1 MTTHIPKP
9 PRIHD
14 TQNPKPSEKSKAT
27 WNTPK
32 PSNKSKAPRLVP
44 VAGCALALPKTPKSQ
59 ELRPRGE
66 ISERPPSKRVYRL
79 GPFRVLGVYSLGFI
93 IHSLGLRVE
102 VQVALLR
109 GFNLL
114 YCLNPKSGRQLGGDL
129 QQLHSR
135 SHVL

>member
-1 MTTHIPKP
+1 M
-9 PRIHD
+9 
-14 TQNPKPSEKSKAT
+14 
-27 WNTPK
+27 TPK
-32 PSNKSKAPRLVP
+32 ILNPQKNQRLHGTPLNPPNKSKAPRLVP

-114 YCLNPKSGRQLGGDL
+114 YCLTPKSGRQLGGDL

-135 SHVL
+135 SHVYRVYGGLT